1 MRSEIEIK
9 NILTSVFPD
18 ENYLKKAQFDKFPLI
33 KKKVFNAKNLHQEFL
48 SMPEESL
55 KKYSGT
61 RIQISGIAIK
71 VEIDI
76 HGLPSVQVSDK
87 LNGDIYIL
95 CVFNDNNIL
104 KEVEKGNNVVI
115 EGNYLLYNKNYG
127 IVLKNC
133 QMIKK
138 DI

>member
-18 ENYLKKAQFDKFPLI
+18 RNYINNAHFDKFPLI
-33 KKKVFNAKNLHQEFL
+33 KDKVFNAKDLNQEFL
-48 SMPEESL
+48 SKPEESL

-76 HGLPSVQVSDK
+76 HGLPSVQVSDT
-87 LNGDIYIL
+87 LNGEIYIL
-95 CVFNDNNIL
+95 CVFNDNSIF
-104 KEVEKGNNVVI
+104 KEVERGNKVVI
-115 EGNYLLYNKNYG
+115 EGNYLLYHKDYR

-133 QMIKK
+133 QLIKK
-138 DI
+138 YI

>member
-9 NILTSVFPD
+9 NILTSFFPD
-18 ENYLKKAQFDKFPLI
+18 GNYLKKAQYDKFPLI
-33 KKKVFNAKNLHQEFL
+33 KDNVFNAKDLNQDFL

-61 RIQISGIAIK
+61 RMQISGIAIK

-76 HGLPSVQVSDK
+76 HGLPSVQVSDT
-87 LNGDIYIL
+87 LNGEIYIL
-95 CVFNDNNIL
+95 CVFNDNSIL
-104 KEVEKGNNVVI
+104 KEVERGNKVVI
-115 EGNYLLYNKNYG
+115 EGNYLVYHKDYR

-133 QMIKK
+133 ELIKK

>member
-18 ENYLKKAQFDKFPLI
+18 GNYLKKAQFDKFPLI
-33 KKKVFNAKNLHQEFL
+33 KEKIFTVKDLHEEFL

-55 KKYSGT
+55 KKYSAT
-61 RIQISGIAIK
+61 RMQISGTAIK

-87 LNGDIYIL
+87 INGEIYIL
-95 CVFNDNNIL
+95 CVFNDNSIL
-104 KEVEKGNNVVI
+104 KEVERGNNVVI
-115 EGNYLLYNKNYG
+115 EGNYLLYHKDYR

-133 QMIKK
+133 ELIKK

>member
-9 NILTSVFPD
+9 NILTSFFPD
-18 ENYLKKAQFDKFPLI
+18 GNYLKKAQYDKFPLI
-33 KKKVFNAKNLHQEFL
+33 KDKVFNAKDLNQDFL

-76 HGLPSVQVSDK
+76 HGLPSVQVSDT
-87 LNGDIYIL
+87 LNGEIYIL
-95 CVFNDNNIL
+95 CVFNDNSIL
-104 KEVEKGNNVVI
+104 KEVERGNKVVI
-115 EGNYLLYNKNYG
+115 EGNYLVYHKDYR

-133 QMIKK
+133 ELIKK

>member
-9 NILTSVFPD
+9 NILTSFFPD
-18 ENYLKKAQFDKFPLI
+18 GNYLKKAQYDKFPLI
-33 KKKVFNAKNLHQEFL
+33 KDNVFNAKDLNQDFL

-76 HGLPSVQVSDK
+76 LD
-87 LNGDIYIL
+87 
-95 CVFNDNNIL
+95 
-104 KEVEKGNNVVI
+104 
-115 EGNYLLYNKNYG
+115 YLLFKYP
-127 IVLKNC
+127 IH
-133 QMIKK
+133 
-138 DI
+138 

>member
-9 NILTSVFPD
+9 NILTSFFPD
-18 ENYLKKAQFDKFPLI
+18 GNYLKKAQYDKFPLI
-33 KKKVFNAKNLHQEFL
+33 KDNVFNAKDLNQDFL

-76 HGLPSVQVSDK
+76 HGLPSVQVSDT
-87 LNGDIYIL
+87 LNGEIYIL
-95 CVFNDNNIL
+95 CVFNDNSIL
-104 KEVEKGNNVVI
+104 KEVERGNKVVI
-115 EGNYLLYNKNYG
+115 EGNYLVYHKDYR

-133 QMIKK
+133 ELIKK

>member
-1 MRSEIEIK
+1 MEGDIETK
-9 NILTSVFPD
+9 NKLTSVFPD
-18 ENYLKKAQFDKFPLI
+18 ANYLKKAQFDKFPLI
-33 KKKVFNAKNLHQEFL
+33 KEKVINAKDLNEEFL

-55 KKYSGT
+55 KKYSAT

-87 LNGDIYIL
+87 INGIIYIL
-95 CVFNDNNIL
+95 CVFNDNSIFE
-104 KEVEKGNNVVI
+104 KVERGNNVVI
-115 EGNYLLYNKNYG
+115 EGNYLLYHKDYR

-133 QMIKK
+133 ELIKK
-138 DI
+138 GI